1 MGAIAIEQT
10 VANGQLSPVEQKMR
24 VWHPVADIPPW
35 FSTIRGTARDAY
47 FSLPLPDRTNE
58 AWHYGDP
65 SRYALAGLDISNAMP
80 GFNGVRYERICGLTG
95 RPRKVACLS
104 MIADNVA
111 EISSSEP
118 LRDAGVTVMALRQAL
133 ALRGDQL
140 QQYMEAGL
148 VPFERDRL
156 LASHFAL
163 VDNGFFVHIPK
174 GVTAPEAIHLI
185 MESGEPASVV
195 SPHIL
200 LVAEEHSAAQV
211 FIHYLGGSAEGERN
225 LQLGVV
231 QSHVADGA
239 KLTLTKIQ
247 HLGVKTDAL
256 THEAAAIGRDAS
268 YTSVSAHFGGHH
280 FRHEANAQLTQP
292 GGSAQLYG
300 MHLVRGRQR
309 YDFYTHQNH
318 QAPRCTSNLLFKG
331 AMLDRGRASYQGL
344 ITVAPGAQ
352 KTDAYQANRSLL
364 LSPHARADS
373 SPQLE
378 IEADDVRC
386 THGAAVSNV
395 GKNEMFYLQSRG
407 ISEEYARRLL
417 VSGFMA
423 DVADRIPLTTARD
436 YVYNYVLQQID

>member
-1 MGAIAIEQT
+1 MSALAVEQP
-10 VANGQLSPVEQKMR
+10 AAAELSAVEQKLQQ
-24 VWHPVADIPPW
+24 WHPVADIPNW
-35 FSTIRGTARDAY
+35 FCVMRSQARDAY
-47 FSLPLPDRTNE
+47 FDLPLPDRTNE

-65 SRYALAGLDISNAMP
+65 SRFGLHGLDIANTVP

-140 QQYMEAGL
+140 QAYMESGL
-148 VPFERDRL
+148 VPFTRDKL

-185 MESGEPASVV
+185 MESGEGGSVV
-195 SPHIL
+195 SPHVL
-200 LVAEEHSAAQV
+200 LVAEEHSQANV
-211 FIHYLGGSAEGERN
+211 FIHYLSSSNDEQRS

-231 QSHVADGA
+231 QSHVAAGA
-239 KLTLTKIQ
+239 SLTLTKIQ
-247 HLGVKTDAL
+247 HLGAKTDSL
-256 THEAAAIGRDAS
+256 THEAAGIGRDAHYCS
-268 YTSVSAHFGGHH
+268 ISAHFGGQH
-280 FRHEANAQLTQP
+280 FRHEAYAQLTAP
-292 GGSAQLYG
+292 GGHAELNAV
-300 MHLVRGRQR
+300 HLVRGRQR
-309 YDFYTHQNH
+309 YDFFTHQNH
-318 QAPRCTSNLLFKG
+318 QAPNCTSNLLYKG
-331 AMLDRGRASYQGL
+331 AMLDRARASYQGS

-352 KTDAYQANRSLL
+352 KTDAYQSNRSLL

-378 IEADDVRC
+378 IQADDVRC
-386 THGAAVSNV
+386 THGSAVSNV
-395 GKNEMFYLQSRG
+395 GRNELFYMESRG
-407 ISEEYARRLL
+407 INREQARRLL

-423 DVADRIPLTTARD
+423 EVADKIPLATARD
-436 YVYNYVLQQID
+436 YVYNYVLQQVD